1 MRRFRDLPI
10 KWKLMLISVSTS
22 VAALFIAASAL
33 FVYGRVAYEHQ
44 TILRI
49 ETLAKV
55 VGDNSTAAITFN
67 DPGVAKRVLSALA
80 NDHGILVAAIYNR
93 DGSVFAQFSRDA
105 DHGTLLPEKPLPEGN
120 FRNSTSIDVS
130 QRIELEGET
139 IGSVHIGYSLS
150 PMYAYQARYAILVA
164 FILIIAV
171 IASWIV
177 ALFLQT
183 HVSRRIIE
191 IRKAAEWISHKHD
204 FSPRL
209 ATSGKDEIGSLA
221 HEFNVLLDRINER
234 DASVKTYQEKLRSLA
249 SQLVIG
255 EERERRRIAD
265 GLHDSICQLLWVA
278 DLKLRIM
285 ERTLDE
291 GVDINE
297 FREIEELIKTA
308 NKETRTLTLQLSPP
322 LLYELGLAPALE
334 KLFEDMKEQFGIEVD
349 FTDEYDQAI
358 PSEDTSVFLFRAV
371 REMLMNIYKHA
382 ETDKAVVRLSGENSS
397 VCVTVSDQG
406 KGFDTT
412 AKAHDNHEGGY
423 GLFSIRERVE
433 DLGGSF
439 AIKAEPEKGTEI
451 TLIIPVAAPSFE
463 SPEENAVD
471 LTAAV

>member
-10 KWKLMLISVSTS
+10 KWKLMLISVTTG
-22 VAALFIAASAL
+22 VTALVIAASAL
-33 FVYGRVAYEHQ
+33 FIYGQIAYERQ

-67 DPGVAKRVLSALA
+67 DPEVAKRVLSALA
-80 NDHGILVAAIYNR
+80 NDRGILVAGIYDR
-93 DGSVFAQFSRDA
+93 EGRVFAHFSRA
-105 DHGTLLPEKPLPEGN
+105 EDHRALLPEKPLPEGKT
-120 FRNSTSIDVS
+120 RSLTCIDVS
-130 QRIELEGET
+130 QRIVLEGEI

-150 PMYAYQARYAILVA
+150 PMYAYLARYAVLVGCV
-164 FILIIAV
+164 LIVAV

-183 HVSRRIIE
+183 HVSRRIVE
-191 IRKAAEWISHKHD
+191 IRKAAEWISRKQD

-209 ATSGKDEIGSLA
+209 ATSGEDEIGSLV

-234 DASVKTYQEKLRSLA
+234 DASVKIYQEKLRSLA

-291 GVDINE
+291 GVDIKE
-297 FREIEELIKTA
+297 FREIEDLIKTA

-322 LLYELGLAPALE
+322 LLYELGLSPALE
-334 KLFEDMKEQFGIEVD
+334 KLSEDMKDQFRIGVD
-349 FTDEYDQAI
+349 FTDEYRKAI
-358 PSEDTSVFLFRAV
+358 PSEDTSIFLFRSV

-382 ETDKAVVRLSGENSS
+382 ETDRANVTLSEENGSLR
-397 VCVTVSDQG
+397 VTVSDEG

-412 AKAHDNHEGGY
+412 EKVHDHHEGGY

-439 AIKAEPEKGTEI
+439 DIKSKPGEGTTI
-451 TLIIPVAAPSFE
+451 TLVTPLAKSSFTI
-463 SPEENAVD
+463 PEEDTTD